1 MSPIDVFAHQL
12 SYVAQSIP
20 SDYRYSK
27 TEIISKTTIS
37 ANEVLIIIRKYG
49 FPGALQMED
58 EETVNFIK

>member
-1 MSPIDVFAHQL
+1 
-12 SYVAQSIP
+12 VAQSIP

-58 EETVNFIK
+58 EETVHFIK